1 MRSTMAKGVAVMAS
15 IDFQGFILQNRA
27 RINRYLNT
35 ALWLFIATGPA
46 IALGVYAGIF
56 PHTDY
61 LTCLN
66 ISILVTIL
74 SGAHLILV
82 KCKPYSPITSV
93 FALTALDAIM
103 VYMVLGH
110 VNIHIT
116 WFLVPF
122 LSILYCDKRLYFYA
136 LTMNYAFMLGCTW
149 AASSYYVGLHPHY
162 GTEQAYFFN
171 TVGGYTI
178 ETLIMAVSGYLAVKI
193 VGDYF
198 EGLFQQQ
205 AIIEDKEENEQ
216 EKMHVLASMA
226 EIYDNVNLISFV
238 DNTEVSL
245 RDPSQQKFG
254 IDMQRQT
261 HTAMNQRIKKRVMP
275 DHLEDFLAFTNI
287 TTVRER
293 MRHKKVISA
302 DFIDV
307 VSGWFRAQYIAVEEG
322 ADGMPDVVIYT
333 TRNVDDEKKRVE
345 RLVRLSMTDELTRL
359 YNRRS
364 FVDALAKLREGEM
377 DDDLVMFSIDVNG
390 LKVVNDTKGH
400 AAGDELIK
408 GAAECMV
415 LSIGQAGKVYRTG
428 GDEFMAIVHTR
439 EPWRVRDEIQRK
451 AGEWSGV
458 YSDEVTLAIGYASR
472 ADNPGASVDDLE
484 HMADA
489 SMYAEKDRFY
499 REAGIDRRWASFG
512 LDNGSDGSVAT

>member
-1 MRSTMAKGVAVMAS
+1 MAS

-82 KCKPYSPITSV
+82 KCKPYSPVTSV
-93 FALTALDAIM
+93 FALTALDAVM
-103 VYMVLGH
+103 FYMVLGH

-122 LSILYCDKRLYFYA
+122 LSILFCDKRLYFYA
-136 LTMNYAFMLGCTW
+136 LISNYAFMLASTW
-149 AASSYYVGLHPHY
+149 AAAPYYAALDTHFGS
-162 GTEQAYFFN
+162 TQAYFLN

-178 ETLIMAVSGYLAVKI
+178 ETLIMAVSGYLAVK
-193 VGDYF
+193 VSGDYF

-226 EIYDNVNLISFV
+226 EIYDNVNLISFI

-254 IDMQRQT
+254 INMEKQT
-261 HTAMNQRIKKRVMP
+261 HTVMNQRIMKRVMP
-275 DHLEDFLAFTNI
+275 DHLEDFLVFTNI

-293 MRHKKVISA
+293 MKRKKIISA
-302 DFIDV
+302 DFLDV
-307 VSGWFRAQYIAVEEG
+307 VSGWFRAQYITVEEG
-322 ADGMPDVVIYT
+322 ADEMPDVVIYT
-333 TRNVDDEKKRVE
+333 TRNVDEEKKRVE

-364 FVDALAKLREGEM
+364 FVDALAKLREGEL

-408 GAAECMV
+408 GAAECMA

-439 EPWRVRDEIQRK
+439 EPWLVCDEILRK
-451 AGEWSGV
+451 AGEWSGA
-458 YSDEVTLAIGYASR
+458 YSDEVSLAIGYASR

-489 SMYAEKDRFY
+489 SMYAEKDRYY
-499 REAGIDRRWASFG
+499 REAGIDRRWTQIG
-512 LDNGSDGSVAT
+512 LGDAPGGPAAT